1 MTSLREALAAADRS
15 RRALGHFNVSDLVAL
30 RAVVAA
36 ARALG
41 VPALIG
47 ASEGER
53 AFMGVRQ
60 VAALVRSLRD
70 EHDHPLFL
78 NADHTHSLAAA
89 EDAARAGFDMVLF
102 DGSALPFDDNVRET
116 RRAVEAIKSLDS
128 SIVVEGEVG
137 YIGSSSTIHDR
148 APEGMGSLTTA
159 EEARQFVEATGVD
172 VLAPAVGTM
181 HGLLR
186 AMARGEAEKR
196 LDLERI
202 AAVKA
207 ATGRFLTLHGGSGTN
222 ADDLRAAVRAGI
234 TIVHIN
240 TELRLAWRRG
250 LEASLAAAP
259 DELAPYK
266 LLSRALDGVRAVV
279 EARLRL
285 FSAPE
290 SPPR

>member
-1 MTSLREALAAADRS
+1 MISLREALESADRD
-15 RRALGHFNVSDLVAL
+15 RRAVGHFNVSDLVGL
-30 RAVVAA
+30 RAVVEA
-36 ARALG
+36 ARAVG
-41 VPALIG
+41 VPVLIG

-53 AFMGVRQ
+53 AFLGVRQ
-60 VAALVRSLRD
+60 IATLVRSLRE
-70 EHDHPLFL
+70 EHAQPLFL

-89 EDAARAGFDMVLF
+89 EEAARAGFDMILF

-116 RRAVEAIKSLDS
+116 RRAVEAIRARNP
-128 SIVVEGEVG
+128 SIVVEAEVG

-148 APEGMGSLTTA
+148 APEGMGALTTP
-159 EEARQFVEATGVD
+159 EEARQFVEATGID

-202 AAVKA
+202 AAIKA

-234 TIVHIN
+234 TIVHMN

-250 LEASLAAAP
+250 LEQALAADP

-266 LLSRALDGVRAVV
+266 LLAPALEGVRGVV

-285 FSAPE
+285 FSAPG
-290 SPPR
+290 PPSR